1 MMIQYLSN
9 INAECWLALLCPVI
23 IWSVL
28 MSFFL
33 SLMVALEDAI
43 KRLRRMHQIPCSH
56 CQYYT
61 GSYYLKCPVHPISA
75 FSEEAI
81 QCRDYEPALTGQ
93 PKICRCR
100 PVTKLWKLPN
110 T

>member
-1 MMIQYLSN
+1 MMIQSFSSLD
-9 INAECWLALLCPVI
+9 AESWLALLCPI
-23 IWSVL
+23 MIWIVL

-43 KRLRRMHQIPCSH
+43 KQLRRMHQIPCSR

-61 GSYYLKCPVHPISA
+61 GSTYLKCPVHPVLA

-81 QCRDYEPALTGQ
+81 QCRDFESTMNGQ
-93 PKICRCR
+93 PQICNGRPMTKI
-100 PVTKLWKLPN
+100 
-110 T
+110 

>member
-1 MMIQYLSN
+1 MIQYFSN
-9 INAECWLALLCPVI
+9 LDADGWLALLCPVM

-33 SLMVALEDAI
+33 SLMVAFEDAI

-61 GSYYLKCPVHPISA
+61 GSHYLKCPIHPITA
-75 FSEEAI
+75 LSEEAI
-81 QCRDYEPALTGQ
+81 QCRDFEPATYNHPRICPCQ
-93 PKICRCR
+93 PALKD
-100 PVTKLWKLPN
+100 WKA
-110 T
+110 THH